1 MMNSQSI
8 LLNDILVRHWILF
21 DYDVKDAYQ
30 KESVH
35 YLFKVKDSIHYNS
48 LISGDYSDYI
58 KLIQSTNQQE
68 HCLDSF
74 LILKENFD
82 LDFFSDES
90 NKIHLQLHPFLKK
103 YVVTDGVHR
112 LSILLYNG
120 ITELNPDWFIV
131 QQ

>member
-21 DYDVKDAYQ
+21 DYDIKDAYQ

-35 YLFKVKDSIHYNS
+35 YLFKVKDSIHYKS

-58 KLIQSTNQQE
+58 KLIQTTNQQE
-68 HCLDSF
+68 HSLDSF
-74 LILKENFD
+74 LVLKENFNV
-82 LDFFSDES
+82 DFLSDES

>member
-1 MMNSQSI
+1 MNSQSI

-21 DYDVKDAYQ
+21 DYDIKDAYQ

-35 YLFKVKDSIHYNS
+35 YLFKVKDSIHYKS

-58 KLIQSTNQQE
+58 KLIQTTNQQE
-68 HCLDSF
+68 HSLDSF
-74 LILKENFD
+74 LVLKENFNV
-82 LDFFSDES
+82 DFLSDES

>member
-8 LLNDILVRHWILF
+8 LLDNILVRHWILF
-21 DYDVKDAYQ
+21 DYDIKDAYQ

-35 YLFKVKDSIHYNS
+35 YLFKVKDSIHYKS
-48 LISGDYSDYI
+48 LISGDYSDYL
-58 KLIQSTNQQE
+58 KLIQTTNQQE
-68 HCLDSF
+68 HSLESF
-74 LILKENFD
+74 LALKKNFNV
-82 LDFFSDES
+82 DFLSEES
-90 NKIHLQLHPFLKK
+90 NKIHLQLHPFLEK

-112 LSILLYNG
+112 LSILSYNG